1 MQGDERGYAQE
12 RQERARDVL
21 AHGESGRVGVTF
33 GESKKVSRLL
43 EFFCRR
49 LFIVLAAAAPLSPHR
64 PRARVPPQLIDARD
78 RRADMGQQKQT
89 GKTRTKRAAIPNS
102 PAARKTIKKAA
113 ADKKEATIV
122 RSYAEKKRL
131 KQERAAKFENV
142 KHKNNTNFGSEGMK
156 LKSETKGPMEVR
168 FRALAK
174 KLRQIAELEAKKKEG
189 AKLDQWQLAKL
200 RKKPFVKAEIR
211 ALKKA
216 VGGDEAG
223 EEDESEDSG
232 SEDEDDDDEE

>member
-1 MQGDERGYAQE
+1 
-12 RQERARDVL
+12 
-21 AHGESGRVGVTF
+21 
-33 GESKKVSRLL
+33 
-43 EFFCRR
+43 
-49 LFIVLAAAAPLSPHR
+49 
-64 PRARVPPQLIDARD
+64 
-78 RRADMGQQKQT
+78 MGQQKQT

-122 RSYAEKKRL
+122 RSYAERKRL

-168 FRALAK
+168 YRALAK
-174 KLRQIAELEAKKKEG
+174 KLRQIAELETKKKEG

-223 EEDESEDSG
+223 EEDDSEDSG
-232 SEDEDDDDEE
+232 SEDEDDAPDRVISMQLAQHCADFARPLAAELGIQRSGAPVRGHYV

>member
-1 MQGDERGYAQE
+1 
-12 RQERARDVL
+12 
-21 AHGESGRVGVTF
+21 
-33 GESKKVSRLL
+33 
-43 EFFCRR
+43 
-49 LFIVLAAAAPLSPHR
+49 
-64 PRARVPPQLIDARD
+64 
-78 RRADMGQQKQT
+78 MGQQKQT

-102 PAARKTIKKAA
+102 PAVRKTIKKAA

-142 KHKNNTNFGSEGMK
+142 KHKNNTKFGSEGMK

-168 FRALAK
+168 YRALAK

-223 EEDESEDSG
+223 EEDDSEDSG

>member
-1 MQGDERGYAQE
+1 
-12 RQERARDVL
+12 
-21 AHGESGRVGVTF
+21 
-33 GESKKVSRLL
+33 
-43 EFFCRR
+43 
-49 LFIVLAAAAPLSPHR
+49 
-64 PRARVPPQLIDARD
+64 
-78 RRADMGQQKQT
+78 
-89 GKTRTKRAAIPNS
+89 
-102 PAARKTIKKAA
+102 
-113 ADKKEATIV
+113 
-122 RSYAEKKRL
+122 
-131 KQERAAKFENV
+131 
-142 KHKNNTNFGSEGMK
+142 MK

-223 EEDESEDSG
+223 EEDDSEDSG